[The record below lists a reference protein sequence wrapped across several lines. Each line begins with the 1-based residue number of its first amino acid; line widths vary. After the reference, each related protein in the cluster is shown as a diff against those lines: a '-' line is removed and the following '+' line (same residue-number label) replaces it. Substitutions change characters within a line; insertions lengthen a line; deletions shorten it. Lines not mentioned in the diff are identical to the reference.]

1 MIGMLKYLT
10 EALGKEERREW
21 KILAVLNFIR
31 PVMDIF
37 SFSVIIYIVN
47 IVIREQ
53 SVSTEIVVFTFFMG
67 IMSIIKGFFELY
79 KCKVQNQFLYDGA
92 QKLSMKLCEL
102 MTKESLVCHNRKSAM
117 QVITLV
123 RSDAQNTMSIII
135 SCVEILINILTI
147 VGYYIVMIY
156 ATRWIGVV
164 SCVVF
169 TFFMFGMFLVHR
181 RQMKLYGEESRAYAI
196 KANAQVTI
204 AYGNFKE
211 MKISDNSDMVLHK
224 YKESSI
230 KYAQVQKKYQYN
242 RNMIG
247 MIMQSTVMTAIFIVL
262 LCILLY
268 PMENIGLLFTSMTI
282 YFTMLVKMIPMAN
295 SIVSGF
301 NNVEFAKTSYEKI
314 REELIEYERIKKNE
328 EILKGI
334 RRKELTFKRG
344 LFIRNLTFAYNEQ
357 TKVFQEASIDIPVG
371 FSIAV
376 IGISGIGKTTFLDLI
391 LGLLTPQSGSILYD
405 DYDIV
410 THMDQKGKCI
420 GNIGS
425 VACYIPQTVYLNGET
440 IRNNVA
446 FYINESDIDELKVEE
461 CLKCAQVWDDVMRMP
476 DGLDTLIGENGIS
489 ISGGQRQRIA
499 LARALYSDFEILIM
513 DEATAALDM
522 ETEKAVLDSIRQ
534 IKGNK
539 TLLIATHHM
548 SLANECDMIYKIEEC
563 KFRRLK

>member
-67 IMSIIKGFFELY
+67 IMSIVKGFFELY

-242 RNMIG
+242 R
-247 MIMQSTVMTAIFIVL
+247 QS
-262 LCILLY
+262 
-268 PMENIGLLFTSMTI
+268 P
-282 YFTMLVKMIPMAN
+282 YF
-295 SIVSGF
+295 
-301 NNVEFAKTSYEKI
+301 
-314 REELIEYERIKKNE
+314 
-328 EILKGI
+328 
-334 RRKELTFKRG
+334 
-344 LFIRNLTFAYNEQ
+344 Q
-357 TKVFQEASIDIPVG
+357 
-371 FSIAV
+371 
-376 IGISGIGKTTFLDLI
+376 
-391 LGLLTPQSGSILYD
+391 
-405 DYDIV
+405 
-410 THMDQKGKCI
+410 
-420 GNIGS
+420 
-425 VACYIPQTVYLNGET
+425 
-440 IRNNVA
+440 
-446 FYINESDIDELKVEE
+446 
-461 CLKCAQVWDDVMRMP
+461 
-476 DGLDTLIGENGIS
+476 
-489 ISGGQRQRIA
+489 
-499 LARALYSDFEILIM
+499 
-513 DEATAALDM
+513 
-522 ETEKAVLDSIRQ
+522 
-534 IKGNK
+534 
-539 TLLIATHHM
+539 
-548 SLANECDMIYKIEEC
+548 
-563 KFRRLK
+563 